1 MKNSFIKYNLPSIL
15 WAAFILVASL
25 LPTQDLPEIR
35 VSDKLIH
42 GSIYSIL
49 FLLTYFGWKYQ
60 CQFLILKT
68 KTTTLLLICI
78 PLFGFIIEIV
88 QGTCTTTRHFDWWD
102 ALANTVGTL
111 IGLVLLQIFKSFRFF
126 EKL

>member
-42 GSIYSIL
+42 GSIHSIL